1 MPAPLS
7 MDLRVRIVERYQED
21 GATVDSVAAQFG
33 VGRASV
39 SRFLR
44 QQRETGH
51 LEPRKLGG
59 GHGSLIADD
68 ELDNVHVLVEEKPD
82 RTQEELVDAYEART
96 EVRVVLVH
104 PGAPSGPPTP
114 SRRFRVVFDFLAETL
129 ADP

>member
-7 MDLRVRIVERYQED
+7 MDLRVRIVERYLED

-51 LEPRKLGG
+51 LEPGKLGG
-59 GHGSLIADD
+59 GRGSVIADD
-68 ELDNVHVLVEEKPD
+68 DLDNVHVLVEEKPD

-96 EVRVVLVH
+96 GVRVSRSTMSRALKRAGLSRKKNL
-104 PGAPSGPPTP
+104 PGNPA
-114 SRRFRVVFDFLAETL
+114 R
-129 ADP
+129 